1 MRKTIK
7 MMGRSKNFVDENF
20 LHFFVRFLLP
30 PKCQVLISTLTVLH
44 VCTFS
49 CIGDDGNEGE
59 FHKSFCSDKI
69 PVLENVS
76 VSIQ

>member
-1 MRKTIK
+1 MLP
-7 MMGRSKNFVDENF
+7 SF
-20 LHFFVRFLLP
+20 L
-30 PKCQVLISTLTVLH
+30 KQKH

-49 CIGDDGNEGE
+49 CIGDDRNEGE

-76 VSIQ
+76 VSIQLIEPTMDLPKLHKSDPNYG